1 MAESA
6 KTIIDVKEGLNEY
19 FKLKLKYENQ
29 IMANKKKIM
38 NNPTLSNREKR
49 MEYRK
54 LKPKC
59 INCKRPGGTLFNI
72 VFLPQTDTTES
83 YREYTAKCG
92 IIADPCPL
100 SIKIQMGKVDLLP
113 KILQSMENDI
123 KMYKNEIID
132 DKNKLLFGYMKTEE
146 ALTKFDDLKDYIS
159 HYTSL
164 YESYLQTYNNLV
176 DNDEKIVELNESST
190 MSYIQID
197 NIKTCIKKM
206 NETDNVQFA
215 HDAVNIYETTL
226 IPLLAKIRQLKY
238 NECFVWHNEDTNT
251 CNLIQNK
258 YSISNL
264 SYTSFQDNVSEF
276 SIGFDSKKI
285 HKEDKLLQKIQL
297 DSPSS
302 STEGNEEPIYGEGKD
317 GIAWKNPDYTK
328 IWDRMPLKLKTVLR
342 PNHEW
347 LVSFMANCVTAR
359 SNSEPCKFITPPNLN
374 LPPKKL
380 SDGQYDF
387 GVKIYNEVFSKLSQ
401 QTRQTYLTLNSVKQ
415 GKKDFSLLET
425 AMNNLV
431 AKEVD
436 FDKGYL

>member
-132 DKNKLLFGYMKTEE
+132 DKYKLLFGYMKTEE